1 MTGKLGPL
9 YEPGVARVRIAAADA
24 ATAHRVA
31 DVIASRYPG
40 TRPPRVTTDADGLVE
55 FDLYT
60 YTLEEVGPSRPYDAH
75 AQDPESC

>member
-1 MTGKLGPL
+1 MTEHLGPL
-9 YEPGVARVRIAAADA
+9 YEPGVAYVRIAAADA

-40 TRPPRVTTDADGLVE
+40 TRPPRVTTGADGLVE

-60 YTLEEVGPSRPYDAH
+60 YTLEASPSGPYDP
-75 AQDPESC
+75 QGPEGRC